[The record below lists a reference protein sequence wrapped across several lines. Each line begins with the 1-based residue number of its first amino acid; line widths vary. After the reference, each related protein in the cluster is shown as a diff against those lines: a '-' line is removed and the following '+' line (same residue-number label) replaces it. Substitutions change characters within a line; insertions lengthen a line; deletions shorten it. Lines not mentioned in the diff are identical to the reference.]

1 MILKFPDLDT
11 LCLALTSGAVP
22 SAVSQA
28 AAVAGADDRGQM
40 WVEPGA
46 ALSRA
51 AQNDL
56 RRLGVQSCK
65 TGGAGETFPV
75 GCWPE
80 ILPLRP
86 DADPLDR
93 LEQTPIL
100 FETRGQDDLGR
111 LVVEI
116 LRLGNDR
123 QGFRWLD
130 GSEGEG
136 RGLLR
141 VVGPPYYS
149 LLRAVDR
156 NGDDGP
162 RAYRERA
169 PRVWIEVGWMHP
181 LADLLKPPAG
191 KLLLLSPPRGRTLI
205 DEAPFRDVY
214 EVMEFA
220 LPGAPS
226 AWPEGKLAGKVRAP
240 LTLTAGGST
249 DAPELW
255 VLREDAVA
263 ELNRFVQN
271 ADDQMLHRLAF
282 AVGEREGRAVV
293 VLRVRPSKPPPPEL
307 VLKAEPYKTYLK
319 LPNLFLPAGRML
331 HPPLRRDVVR
341 KLLAADPAQVVWL
354 APLDGN
360 AFRPEALSEDA
371 FRPLIDWVDYVLDH
385 EKEALQAWVQAAQF
399 DFEAFICD
407 EDVEAKPKKPPAPKR
422 GRKKHDGG
430 GDEESLGGAPFEYVD
445 KTRRP
450 KAEPPAEPEAFA
462 VEKVEPTEL
471 QRRLRELEER
481 FTAAEGGL
489 DAPERQA
496 LWPAL
501 ADLNHALGQAEEA
514 GVCRMHALWGQEI
527 ASEEAAWAWF
537 RDEAAAVPSRPKA
550 GSWAARLSA
559 AAGPAREIAVEELD
573 RLLSLPEPA
582 TADLRALAA
591 YVLWSMRRESPSKAI
606 LKRLETVQR
615 FLESHERVLP
625 VRAVWLAWSALARGD
640 VLALARA
647 RDRLLERLYQDG
659 LRPEQDLPGFLRFAG
674 GAAGGRMRGVGK
686 WLRGLAE
693 KAREWIGRQGVDPL
707 AQVAAPGTG
716 DYSDLL
722 FAFGLA
728 RLGDRD
734 GTQALTARAKAD
746 LAERDDAHMLLF
758 KGFEYRIR
766 HALEGKPHG
775 GPLPAE
781 LMEYL
786 DHLRK
791 GRRPGEVP
799 GLGYVVDALRRVSR
813 VLEPHEQVDPY
824 LHALLTDEASRG
836 RAELSALSDR
846 DELAARVD
854 ALLRKTPKRPLGHR
868 ARTPIYYSALDAAP
882 RAGEA
887 FARRMLTEAVENF
900 DDLIGPRDPHDLGN
914 LLLLLERALFVA
926 AHFDSAEHT
935 RALTPRF
942 VTLLRA
948 LHGGPGLRD
957 FDRLAGQAFRGLRKL
972 GLRDEVDQLL
982 TQTAEVVLAG
992 RTPAELDD
1000 AALCSLLEVA
1010 AGWLHF
1016 GRERQAEPILNAAR
1030 TLLLANALHYQ
1041 RQTALA
1047 CAYAAAAGR
1056 TPAEEAKKRLA
1067 ELLERLGNVR
1077 DPLTTHPWYSQVQ
1090 LRVIEAVVTA
1100 AAGDDFALGA
1110 DARRW
1115 LDDDEYLVRR
1125 RVHADY
1131 RAVAGQ
1137 S

>member
-11 LCLALTSGAVP
+11 LRLALTSGVVPPAVC
-22 SAVSQA
+22 QA
-28 AAVAGADDRGQM
+28 AAVAGSDDQGQV
-40 WVEPGA
+40 WVEPA
-46 ALSRA
+46 APLPRA
-51 AQNDL
+51 AQSDL
-56 RRLGVQSCK
+56 RRLGVQS
-65 TGGAGETFPV
+65 GNNSGAGETFPV
-75 GCWPE
+75 SCWPE

-93 LEQTPIL
+93 LGQTPIL
-100 FETRGQDDLGR
+100 FETPSQEALGR

-130 GSEGEG
+130 GAGGAG

-156 NGDDGP
+156 DGDDGP

-169 PRVWIEVGWMHP
+169 PRLWIEVGWTHP

-191 KLLLLSPPRGRTLI
+191 KWLLLSPPRGRTLI
-205 DEAPFRDVY
+205 DDAPFRDVY

-220 LPGAPS
+220 LPDVPS
-226 AWPEGKLAGKVRAP
+226 EWAEGRLANKVRAP
-240 LTLTAGGST
+240 LTLTAGGSA
-249 DAPELW
+249 DSPELW
-255 VLREDAVA
+255 VLRDNAVA

-282 AVGEREGRAVV
+282 AVGEKEGWAVV
-293 VLRVRPSKPPPPEL
+293 VLRVRPSKLPPPEL
-307 VLKAEPYKTYLK
+307 VLKAEAYKTYLK
-319 LPNLFLPAGRML
+319 LPNLFLPAGRLL

-341 KLLAADPAQVVWL
+341 KLLAGDPAQVVWL
-354 APLDGN
+354 APLEGN
-360 AFRPEALSEDA
+360 AFRPESLSEDA

-385 EKEALQAWVQAAQF
+385 DKDSLQAWVQAAQF
-399 DFEAFICD
+399 DFEAFVCD
-407 EDVEAKPKKPPAPKR
+407 EDAEAKPKKPPAPKR

-430 GDEESLGGAPFEYVD
+430 DEESPAGAPFEYVD
-445 KTRRP
+445 KTCRP
-450 KAEPPAEPEAFA
+450 KHKPAAEPEAFA
-462 VEKVEPTEL
+462 VEKVEPTES

-489 DAPERQA
+489 DAPERRA

-527 ASEEAAWAWF
+527 ASEEAAWEWF
-537 RDEAAAVPSRPKA
+537 RDEAASVPSRPKV
-550 GSWAARLSA
+550 GSWAAPLSDA
-559 AAGPAREIAVEELD
+559 IGPAREIAIEALN
-573 RLLSLPEPA
+573 RLLALTEPA
-582 TADLRALAA
+582 AADLRTLAA
-591 YVLWSMRRESPSKAI
+591 YVLWSMRREWTPKAI
-606 LKRLETVQR
+606 LKRLDSVQR
-615 FLESHERVLP
+615 FLEGHEKVLP
-625 VRAVWLAWSALARGD
+625 VRAVWLAWTALARGD

-659 LRPEQDLPGFLRFAG
+659 LRPEQDLPAFLRFTG
-674 GAAGGRMRGVGK
+674 GAAGGRMRGVGR

-693 KAREWIGRQGVDPL
+693 KAREWIARQGADPL
-707 AQVAAPGTG
+707 AQGAAPGTG
-716 DYSDLL
+716 DYSDLI

-734 GTQALTARAKAD
+734 GAQALTARAKAG

-758 KGFEYRIR
+758 KGFEHRIR
-766 HALEGKPHG
+766 QALEGKPHG

-799 GLGYVVDALRRVSR
+799 GLGYVVDALRRISR
-813 VLEPHEQVDPY
+813 VLEPHELVDPY

-836 RAELSALSDR
+836 RAELSALADR
-846 DELAARVD
+846 DELAGRVD

-900 DDLIGPRDPHDLGN
+900 DALIGRRDPHDLGN

-957 FDRLAGQAFRGLRKL
+957 FDRLAGQCFRGLRKL
-972 GLRDEVDQLL
+972 GQRDEVDQLL
-982 TQTAEVVLAG
+982 AQTAEVASAG
-992 RTPAELDD
+992 RTPAEVDD

-1010 AGWLHF
+1010 GGWLHF
-1016 GRERQAEPILNAAR
+1016 GRDRQAEPVLNAAR
-1030 TLLLANALHYQ
+1030 ALLLANTLHYQ

-1067 ELLERLGNVR
+1067 ELLECLGNVR

-1100 AAGDDFALGA
+1100 AAGDDFTLGA

-1131 RAVAGQ
+1131 RAAAAQV
-1137 S
+1137 